1 MLQNHL
7 SIDNLF
13 QEIKIRIDKVVDIV
27 QYFNCH
33 IKVTNVFREN
43 GLLLHEIQNE
53 WHSFQQCKLGDKI
66 EKILNDVEETDKNVE
81 WYSIV
86 EKIQERFRER
96 FKGCQVENHHKFNK
110 QTSCIIF
117 HKVPN
122 HLNEYNLSKEE
133 TIRKPCQ
140 LYLNDC
146 SLKIKQI
153 KDPRKL
159 NYYYIIAHIFHFLN

>member
-1 MLQNHL
+1 M
-7 SIDNLF
+7 
-13 QEIKIRIDKVVDIV
+13 
-27 QYFNCH
+27 
-33 IKVTNVFREN
+33 
-43 GLLLHEIQNE
+43 LLHEIQNE
-53 WHSFQQCKLGDKI
+53 WHSFQQYKRGDKI

-96 FKGCQVENHHKFNK
+96 FKGCWVENHHKFNK

-122 HLNEYNLSKEE
+122 YLNEYNLSKEE

-159 NYYYIIAHIFHFLN
+159 NYYYIVAHIFYFLN